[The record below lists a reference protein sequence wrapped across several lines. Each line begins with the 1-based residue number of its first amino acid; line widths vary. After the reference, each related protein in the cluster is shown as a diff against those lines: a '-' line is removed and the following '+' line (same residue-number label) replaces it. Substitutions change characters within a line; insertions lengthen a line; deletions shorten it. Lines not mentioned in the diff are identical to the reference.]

1 MAIKVVT
8 GQQTFVKKIVVGTPI
23 STAQTGLSIDNFSDF
38 KVATKSEGQILVY
51 DSAEG
56 AFKNFTLTVGNGLEK
71 FNTPGTDQ
79 LALQIDSSSTP
90 TITGLTTLG
99 NIVPAVDSAVDLGDS
114 AKKFR
119 DLYLSGGTIHLGNI
133 DLKDSSGGFAATDST
148 GAPVNFNLQGSIPQ
162 IRRMFAGGGD
172 LSYDTGTG
180 VFQFDVEQVYTKE
193 HFDSDFN
200 LTLDSAVLEGVGLNY
215 SNASNTLNIDS
226 AELEAFFKPDIRG
239 YFTASNT
246 LSYNSSTGDFR
257 LPQPL
262 DSGARPTFN
271 KVKIPDGGLG
281 VNDARI
287 ILGNDSD
294 LKIFHSGSH
303 SIIRDAGTGS
313 LLLQTNNFTVQ
324 NATGTENQ
332 ITALSGGAVTLY
344 HNDSARLSTTD
355 SGINVTGDLLLS
367 NSDSSAVADPTL
379 TFYRNSATPAFNDE
393 MGEII
398 FQGRNDNSEDV
409 HYGRIVGKIAQS
421 SNGTE
426 KGNIEFKIM
435 ENGTEATFVQ
445 MAFDNV
451 FINKQLTMF
460 NNIFL
465 DGDYS
470 IKWDGATNNANTTSL
485 VVTDPTAVNTIT
497 LPDASGVVLLT
508 DSNLTNDITFSGDV
522 AFDSVGAV
530 LFDKSE
536 KTLKFGDDYKA
547 NFGDS
552 NDLQI
557 FHDGSNS
564 VIKDD
569 GTGAL
574 ELRGHVIRIKNT
586 AGTKTGLQYNQGQAI
601 QLFYGTSKKFETTD
615 SGVAITGQLTADSA
629 TISGG
634 VTADTF
640 GDGSIYTT
648 NSVTTNILG
657 TANVVVNT
665 FQSSVTT
672 TRKYLAQVKNGTKI
686 QSQEMMLIS
695 TDSNA
700 FLTSYA
706 IINSDSDLG
715 TFTADYNSGFA
726 RLRFTPTISGTNAV
740 KLVFTDISV

>member
-1 MAIKVVT
+1 MV
-8 GQQTFVKKIVVGTPI
+8 Q
-23 STAQTGLSIDNFSDF
+23 S
-38 KVATKSEGQILVY
+38 
-51 DSAEG
+51 
-56 AFKNFTLTVGNGLEK
+56 
-71 FNTPGTDQ
+71 
-79 LALQIDSSSTP
+79 
-90 TITGLTTLG
+90 
-99 NIVPAVDSAVDLGDS
+99 
-114 AKKFR
+114 
-119 DLYLSGGTIHLGNI
+119 
-133 DLKDSSGGFAATDST
+133 
-148 GAPVNFNLQGSIPQ
+148 
-162 IRRMFAGGGD
+162 
-172 LSYDTGTG
+172 
-180 VFQFDVEQVYTKE
+180 
-193 HFDSDFN
+193 
-200 LTLDSAVLEGVGLNY
+200 
-215 SNASNTLNIDS
+215 
-226 AELEAFFKPDIRG
+226 
-239 YFTASNT
+239 
-246 LSYNSSTGDFR
+246 
-257 LPQPL
+257 
-262 DSGARPTFN
+262 
-271 KVKIPDGGLG
+271 
-281 VNDARI
+281 
-287 ILGNDSD
+287 
-294 LKIFHSGSH
+294 
-303 SIIRDAGTGS
+303 
-313 LLLQTNNFTVQ
+313 NNFTVQ